1 MRTHAVGMT
10 GWRHV
15 STLSPR
21 LPRILWAC
29 RSGHSPRGGQWRPYL
44 PQELCKD
51 PQRGRR
57 LGSVCLW
64 ACTRLPCPPRIM
76 SEPRPAEVLGLPEG
90 RDVMQDAAGPAC
102 AAGRSREKAPD
113 GWVLRAPDQ
122 DSGLQRWIKRAGR
135 YRGVLL

>member
-1 MRTHAVGMT
+1 MRTHAEGMT

-29 RSGHSPRGGQWRPYL
+29 RSGHSPPRGGQWQPYL

-57 LGSVCLW
+57 LSSVCLW
-64 ACTRLPCPPRIM
+64 ACTRLPCRPRIM
-76 SEPRPAEVLGLPEG
+76 SEPRPAKVLGLPEG
-90 RDVMQDAAGPAC
+90 RDVMQDTAGPAVC
-102 AAGRSREKAPD
+102 CGQEPGEDTWWVGPEGTRSRQWAAEMDKES
-113 GWVLRAPDQ
+113 W
-122 DSGLQRWIKRAGR
+122 ST
-135 YRGVLL
+135 